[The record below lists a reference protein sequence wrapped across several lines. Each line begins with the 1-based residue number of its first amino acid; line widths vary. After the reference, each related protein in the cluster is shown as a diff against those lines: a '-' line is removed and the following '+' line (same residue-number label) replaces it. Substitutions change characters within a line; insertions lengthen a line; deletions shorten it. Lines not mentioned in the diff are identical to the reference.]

1 MTDLK
6 LVAPDQPTPF
16 ERMLLDSVA
25 HEAPSA
31 EQRMRVRQALGLPA
45 VAVVAAPVAQAGR
58 RAALFKAAAGGLV
71 AVSAVVLLVWS
82 GVGRRPQTVVLQP
95 SLAAPVASVA
105 PAQLATAPMVASAP
119 EPVAE
124 ALPPLEQ
131 APVKARSRSPRRIS
145 SSTTSQ
151 SAGESGSDLSEQ
163 LRLIETA
170 RAAVAAGSA
179 NAAATAIASY
189 RSRFPRGPFGQEAA
203 VLQIETLDLQG
214 SHAQAASLARA
225 FLARHPNSPHVGLV
239 QRIADRN
246 R

>member
-95 SLAAPVASVA
+95 SLAAPVA
-105 PAQLATAPMVASAP
+105 PAQLEAAPVVPSAP

-131 APVKARSRSPRRIS
+131 APVKAPSRGLKHLS
-145 SSTTSQ
+145 SRTASQ
-151 SAGESGSDLSEQ
+151 SAPESGSDLSEQ

-170 RAAVAAGSA
+170 RAAVAAGNASA
-179 NAAATAIASY
+179 ASTAIASY

-214 SHAQAASLARA
+214 SHAQATSLARA